1 MIPKP
6 AHDIRIADLES
17 LVGRVPEGKTIEYKR
32 QMPAGTREERIK
44 FLATISSLAN
54 TAGGDLLIGVEA
66 KDGIPTGIPGVA
78 VASLDDE
85 KLRLENILID
95 GIEPRIPR
103 VEIAPIACTSGRHA
117 LVIRVHRSWLAP
129 HRVKL
134 NDKFYGRNSAGKY
147 PLDVTE
153 LQSAFVLSE
162 STGEKI
168 RNFRNE
174 RLMKIAA
181 KETSVLLHNR
191 PTIVIH
197 VVPFSTFAGV
207 QSIDPVAAVANGH
220 VIPIPPGRFGEP
232 NQPLVNLDGF
242 ATVAQSSEGRTHA
255 YTLLFRSGALE
266 AVTTVGQDDKGR
278 CYIAAPTFENNVVA
292 ALRNYLMF
300 YKEIDVGLPIFIFLS
315 FCGMSGCYFRLR
327 TEWSSSGYYESG
339 PLQVDTIPLPEA
351 AIDSDPTDIPGVMRS
366 SFNTV
371 WNAFGHA
378 KSDKYNDKGEWIGTG

>member
-1 MIPKP
+1 MAGRAMIPKP

-95 GIEPRIPR
+95 GSEPRIPR

-153 LQSAFVLSE
+153 LRSAFVLSE

-174 RLMKIAA
+174 RLLKIAA

-197 VVPFSTFAGV
+197 VVPFDICGS
-207 QSIDPVAAVANGH
+207 SIN
-220 VIPIPPGRFGEP
+220 R
-232 NQPLVNLDGF
+232 PL
-242 ATVAQSSEGRTHA
+242 
-255 YTLLFRSGALE
+255 
-266 AVTTVGQDDKGR
+266 
-278 CYIAAPTFENNVVA
+278 
-292 ALRNYLMF
+292 LR
-300 YKEIDVGLPIFIFLS
+300 
-315 FCGMSGCYFRLR
+315 R
-327 TEWSSSGYYESG
+327 
-339 PLQVDTIPLPEA
+339 
-351 AIDSDPTDIPGVMRS
+351 
-366 SFNTV
+366 
-371 WNAFGHA
+371 
-378 KSDKYNDKGEWIGTG
+378 